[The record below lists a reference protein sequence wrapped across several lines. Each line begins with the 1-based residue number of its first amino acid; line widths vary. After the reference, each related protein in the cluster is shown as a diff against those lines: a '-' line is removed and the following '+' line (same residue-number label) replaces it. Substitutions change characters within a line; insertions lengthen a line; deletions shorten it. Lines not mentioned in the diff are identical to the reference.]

1 MIEFQHASSEVS
13 PVIWRDR
20 CFLPGHREIAEESPV
35 ALTYNGSTYAVMMA
49 TPADLEDFAVGF
61 SLSEDIIDNP
71 SDIDGLDLIALDGG
85 VEARMWL
92 KPFVSRRHL
101 ERRRNILGPT
111 GCGLCGVES
120 VAAAMK
126 PVPRSKAQ
134 VTIGSEEL
142 ILAMSNLQVLQEL
155 HRRTRSVHATALWHR
170 QRPLLVREDVGRHN
184 ALDKLIG
191 AAARANIPAGDSV
204 VLLTSRVSVEL
215 VQKTAQ
221 LGAPII
227 AAVSAPTSLAVRV
240 ATAAGITLIAILRED
255 GFEIF
260 SCPERVQ

>member
-13 PVIWRDR
+13 PTIWRDSH
-20 CFLPGHREIAEESPV
+20 FLPGHREIAEESPV
-35 ALTYNGSTYAVMMA
+35 ALSYNGSTYAVMMA

-61 SLSEDIIDNP
+61 SLSEEIIDNP
-71 SDIDGLDLIALDGG
+71 SDIDSLDLVAVDGG
-85 VEARMWL
+85 VEARIWL
-92 KPFVSRRHL
+92 LPLISKRHL
-101 ERRRNILGPT
+101 EKRRSILGPT

-120 VAAAMK
+120 IAAAIR
-126 PVPRSKAQ
+126 PVKASKTYMT
-134 VTIGSEEL
+134 VGSDEIVE
-142 ILAMSNLQVLQEL
+142 AMSHLQSLQEL
-155 HRRTRSVHATALWHR
+155 HHRTRSVHATALWHR
-170 QRPLLVREDVGRHN
+170 QRPLVVREDVGRHN

-191 AAARANIPAGDSV
+191 AAARAEMPAGDSV